1 MISKICWACSFL
13 LLVAGCKREM
23 RIFDPGPHASQL
35 ADGVH
40 TTVVQAGGQPY
51 QPATT
56 TPYEQSAYSLAEG
69 KRLYSAYNCAGCH
82 AVGGGGA
89 IGPALSDAEW
99 IYGSHPD
106 QIYSTI
112 VQGRGNG
119 MPAFG
124 GKIPDFQVRELA
136 AYVRSLSGQ
145 LPSTIAPSRSDQ
157 MPIAK
162 AEQARQQEHPADENL
177 QPVQHPE
184 SR

>member
-1 MISKICWACSFL
+1 MRSKHFCALAVL
-13 LLVAGCKREM
+13 LLITGCKREQ
-23 RIFDPGPHASQL
+23 RLFDPGPNASQL
-35 ADGVH
+35 ANGVH

-56 TPYEQSAYSLAEG
+56 TSYEQSAYAVAEG
-69 KRLYSAYNCAGCH
+69 KRLYSAYNCSGCH
-82 AVGGGGA
+82 AVAGGGA

-99 IYGSHPD
+99 IYGSTPE
-106 QIYSTI
+106 QIYAPI

-124 GKIPDFQVRELA
+124 GKIPDYQVRELA

-157 MPIAK
+157 MAVAK
-162 AEQARQQEHPADENL
+162 AEQAREKERPGDENI

-184 SR
+184 SH

>member
-1 MISKICWACSFL
+1 MTWRFICATAL
-13 LLVAGCKREM
+13 VVAVAGCKREI
-23 RIFDPGPHASQL
+23 RIFDPGPNASQL
-35 ADGVH
+35 ANGVK
-40 TTVVQAGGQPY
+40 TTVVQAGGQQY
-51 QPATT
+51 EPATT
-56 TPYEQSAYSLAEG
+56 NPYEQSAYAVAEG

-82 AVGGGGA
+82 AVAGGGA

-106 QIYSTI
+106 QIYATI

-124 GKIPDFQVRELA
+124 GKIPDYQVRELS

-157 MPIAK
+157 MPVSK
-162 AEQARQQEHPADENL
+162 AEQAREKEHPADENL
-177 QPVQHPE
+177 LPVQHPE
-184 SR
+184 SQ

>member
-1 MISKICWACSFL
+1 MRSKTLCVFTIL
-13 LLVAGCKREM
+13 LALAGCKREI
-23 RIFDPGPHASQL
+23 RIFDPGPNGSQL
-35 ADGVH
+35 ANSVH
-40 TTVVQAGGQPY
+40 AVELQAGGQPY

-56 TPYEQSAYSLAEG
+56 TPYEQSAYAVGEG

-82 AVGGGGA
+82 SIGGGGA

-106 QIYSTI
+106 QIYATI

-124 GKIPDFQVRELA
+124 GKIPDYQVRELA

-157 MPIAK
+157 MPVAK
-162 AEQARQQEHPADENL
+162 AEQARQQEHPGDENI

-184 SR
+184 SH